1 MSKQKLGVLGKIW
14 MVMVLLIC
22 SVGVLNQPA
31 LIRQVS
37 AGGIEPYLGEIQ
49 LFPYPSAPRGWV
61 SAAGQQLSISSNT
74 ALFSLLGNNF
84 GGDGKT
90 TFALPD
96 LRAKAPGGMSYYIAL
111 QGIFPNRDGSAG
123 GNGNAMLS
131 EIRLF
136 PYTFAPSGWLTANGQ
151 TLSIT
156 EYSALYSKL
165 GTNFGGN
172 GTTTFRLPTL
182 ADPQENV
189 HYLIS
194 NDLSNYNQVTD
205 TEYLGAII
213 SFAQPVSVTRLVEA
227 SGASLPINQ
236 NQALFSLLGNRFGG
250 NNVTTFNLPNLNANQ
265 TTLKYYTTINGIYP
279 SLDPN
284 LPMANNDQ
292 YNVRKNGV
300 LIAAGTGVLF
310 NDMNA
315 STANLVVSPAHGTLD
330 FHTDGSFQYM
340 PAKSYT
346 GTDVF
351 TYEAV
356 NGSGTSAANVT
367 ITVEETEPPVVGG
380 VQDMEV
386 YNTSVTPVFTNATAL
401 LNGQPYTSGTAVT
414 AEGLYVLRVT
424 NSFGAIFFQF
434 TIDRTAPVVTGVTYG
449 QLYSS
454 SPVITFNEG
463 TATLDGSAFA
473 SGSAVT
479 EEGEHQLIVTDS
491 AGNTSKVT
499 FSVYFPR
506 TVAFDSQGGTLVAD
520 QRVNYGTYAV
530 QPSAP
535 TRTGYSFGGWYIDQE
550 GETPFDFGAV
560 AIKADKTLYA
570 KWILNAYTVN
580 FDSSEGTSVDSQH
593 VGYGKTVAKPA
604 DPTRTGYHFAGWYT
618 DASRTIPF
626 VFGSTVVTGDL
637 TLYADW
643 ILNSYTVSFDTY
655 GGSVV
660 ADLAV
665 RHGSSVIRPAD
676 PVKNGYTFAGWYTD
690 AARTV
695 PFAFGNAVVTGDVT
709 LYAAWTTNSYTVS
722 FDTYNGSAV
731 PDLSVDYGDKA
742 VQPAAPSRTGYLFAG
757 WYTDRSYNTPFD
769 FNHTAITGNL
779 TLYAKWVTEAYTV
792 TFNTY
797 GGTEVPPIF
806 VEYEGTVTE
815 PVQPTRD
822 GYSFDGWYTDGTLSR
837 QFEFG
842 TTPVT
847 RDLTLYAGWTI
858 KPVPIDNKDDNNKRS
873 RDTVSTII
881 SNGGSLIIPIGR
893 SGQLNTTGISLFI
906 PANAASEEL
915 RISMSRLTD
924 KDTQQMWTNGARP
937 VSPVYELL
945 KNVSRNF
952 DLPVTL
958 TLTFDPAELTGN
970 QTPGIYYLNESTG
983 SWVQVEGSRVDGN
996 QITAQ
1001 VNHFT
1006 KFAVLAAGGS
1016 PNSNVSDTPPAAE
1029 PEVDKNVASFSDI
1042 EGHWA
1047 AESIRQAVDAGIVK
1061 GYADGTFK
1069 PGQAVTR
1076 AEFTLMLLQ
1085 AMGLP
1090 GNGTPLAFTDK
1101 EKIGAWAQPAIAEA
1115 VRQGWIHGNADG
1127 SFRPND
1133 QITRAEMAVMA
1144 AAALHSNTLANPKTT
1159 FVDDK
1164 KIPVWAHGA
1173 VAAMQQAGIL
1183 SGKSANTFDPA
1194 GQTTRAEAVKVIM
1207 MIQAMRN
1214 S

>member
-49 LFPYPSAPRGWV
+49 LFPYQSAPRGWV
-61 SAAGQQLSISSNT
+61 SAAGQQLSIQSNT

-96 LRAKAPGGMSYYIAL
+96 LRAKAPGGMGYYIAL

-194 NDLSNYNQVTD
+194 NDLSNYNQVPD

-213 SFAQPVSVTRLVEA
+213 SFAQPVSVTQLVEA

-265 TTLKYYTTINGIYP
+265 TTLKYYMTSNGIFP
-279 SLDPN
+279 SFDSNP
-284 LPMANNDQ
+284 PIAHNDQ
-292 YNVRKNGV
+292 YTVDKNGV
-300 LIAAGTGVLF
+300 LNVTGNGVLV
-310 NDMNA
+310 NDTGA
-315 STANLVVSPAHGTLD
+315 SNVQRITLPTHGTLD
-330 FHTDGSFQYM
+330 FHTDGSFQYT
-340 PAKSYT
+340 PVRDYT
-346 GTDVF
+346 GPDSF

-356 NGSGTSAANVT
+356 NDGGISAANVV
-367 ITVEETEPPVVGG
+367 ITVKETEPPVVSGI
-380 VQDMEV
+380 QDTGI
-386 YNTSVTPVFTNATAL
+386 YNTPAVTPVFTNATAT
-401 LNGQPYTSGTAVT
+401 LNGQSYISGTAIT
-414 AEGLYVLRVT
+414 AEGSYTLNVT
-424 NSFGAIFFQF
+424 NSIGTTVVRF
-434 TIDRTAPVVTGVTYG
+434 TIDRTAPSVTGVTYG
-449 QLYSS
+449 QTYTS

-463 TATLDGSAFA
+463 SATLDSKPFI
-473 SGSAVT
+473 SGTPVT
-479 EEGEHQLIVTDS
+479 VEGAHVLVVTDP
-491 AGNTSKVT
+491 AGNIITIP

-506 TVAFDSQGGTLVAD
+506 TVTFDSQGGSAVAD
-520 QRVNYGTYAV
+520 QRVKYGEYAA

-535 TRTGYSFGGWYIDQE
+535 VRTGYSFDGWYVDE
-550 GETPFDFGAV
+550 ALTLPF
-560 AIKADKTLYA
+560 
-570 KWILNAYTVN
+570 N
-580 FDSSEGTSVDSQH
+580 
-593 VGYGKTVAKPA
+593 
-604 DPTRTGYHFAGWYT
+604 
-618 DASRTIPF
+618 
-626 VFGSTVVTGDL
+626 FGSTLVTKD
-637 TLYADW
+637 
-643 ILNSYTVSFDTY
+643 I
-655 GGSVV
+655 
-660 ADLAV
+660 
-665 RHGSSVIRPAD
+665 
-676 PVKNGYTFAGWYTD
+676 
-690 AARTV
+690 
-695 PFAFGNAVVTGDVT
+695 T

-731 PDLSVDYGDKA
+731 PDLSVHYGDKA

-797 GGTEVPPIF
+797 GGTVVPPIF

-822 GYSFDGWYTDGTLSR
+822 GYIFDGWYTDGTLSR

-847 RDLTLYAGWTI
+847 RDLTLYAGWKI
-858 KPVPIDNKDDNNKRS
+858 KQVSIDNKDDNNKRS
-873 RDTVSTII
+873 SDTVSTII

-958 TLTFDPAELTGN
+958 TLTFDPAGLTGN

-1006 KFAVLAAGGS
+1006 KFAVLIAGGT
-1016 PNSNVSDTPPAAE
+1016 PNSNVSDTPPAAD
-1029 PEVDKNVASFSDI
+1029 PAVDKHAASFSDI
-1042 EGHWA
+1042 DGHWA

-1090 GNGTPLAFTDK
+1090 GNRTPLAFTDK

-1133 QITRAEMAVMA
+1133 RITRAEMAVMA
-1144 AAALHSNTLANPKTT
+1144 AAALHSNTLSNPKTT

>member
-1 MSKQKLGVLGKIW
+1 MSKHKLGMLGRIW
-14 MVMVLLIC
+14 MVMVLLVGSI
-22 SVGVLNQPA
+22 GVLNQPA

-37 AGGIEPYLGEIQ
+37 AGGMEPYLGEIQ
-49 LFPYPSAPRGWV
+49 LFPYQLAPKGWV
-61 SAAGQQLSISSNT
+61 FAAGQQLSIQSNT
-74 ALFSLLGNNF
+74 ALFALLGTNF

-90 TFALPD
+90 KFALPD
-96 LRAKAPGGMSYYIAL
+96 LRANTPGGMGYYIAV
-111 QGIFPNRDGSAG
+111 QGIFPSRDDRIEGA
-123 GNGNAMLS
+123 GNAMLS

-136 PYTFAPSGWLTANGQ
+136 PYTFSPSGWLAANGQ
-151 TLSIT
+151 ILNIAD
-156 EYSALYSKL
+156 YSALYSKL
-165 GTNFGGN
+165 GTNFGGD
-172 GTTTFRLPTL
+172 GVTTFRLPTL
-182 ADPQENV
+182 ADPKENV

-194 NDLSNYNQVTD
+194 TDPANYNQVTD
-205 TEYLGAII
+205 TEYLGGII
-213 SFAQPVSVTRLVEA
+213 SFALPVSVTRLMEA

-236 NQALFSLLGNRFGG
+236 NQALYSLLGNRFGG
-250 NNVTTFNLPNLNANQ
+250 NNVSTFNVPNLNANQ
-265 TTLKYYTTINGIYP
+265 TTLKYYMTNSGIFPSFEATT
-279 SLDPN
+279 
-284 LPMANNDQ
+284 PMAHDDQ
-292 YNVRKNGV
+292 YTVNKNGV
-300 LIAAGTGVLF
+300 LIVMGTGVLV
-310 NDMNA
+310 NDVNA
-315 STANLVVSPAHGTLD
+315 STANLVASPAHGALD
-330 FHTDGSFQYM
+330 FHTDGSFQYT
-340 PAKSYT
+340 PAESYT
-346 GTDVF
+346 GTDFF

-356 NGSGTSAANVT
+356 NGSGISAANVT
-367 ITVEETEPPVVGG
+367 ITVQETEPPVVSG

-386 YNTSVTPVFTNATAL
+386 YHTPVAPVFTNATAL

-414 AEGLYVLRVT
+414 ADGLYALRVT
-424 NSFGAIFFQF
+424 NSFGVTVVHF

-454 SPVITFNEG
+454 STVITFNEG
-463 TATLDGSAFA
+463 TATLDGRAFA

-491 AGNTSKVT
+491 AGNTSKVA

-550 GETPFDFGAV
+550 RETPFDFGAV

-570 KWILNAYTVN
+570 KWILNAYTVS
-580 FDSSEGTSVDSQH
+580 FDSSEGTFVGSQH
-593 VGYGKTVAKPA
+593 VEYGRTVAKPA

-618 DASRTIPF
+618 DAARTI
-626 VFGSTVVTGDL
+626 
-637 TLYADW
+637 
-643 ILNSYTVSFDTY
+643 
-655 GGSVV
+655 
-660 ADLAV
+660 
-665 RHGSSVIRPAD
+665 
-676 PVKNGYTFAGWYTD
+676 
-690 AARTV
+690 

-731 PDLSVDYGDKA
+731 PDLSVNYGDKA

-757 WYTDRSYNTPFD
+757 WYTDRSYSTPFD

-797 GGTEVPPIF
+797 GGTAVPPLF

-815 PVQPTRD
+815 PAQPTRD
-822 GYSFDGWYTDGTLSR
+822 GYIFDGWYTDGTLSR
-837 QFEFG
+837 PFGFG

-847 RDLTLYAGWTI
+847 RDLTLYAGWKI
-858 KPVPIDNKDDNNKRS
+858 KQIPIDNKDDNKRS
-873 RDTVSTII
+873 GDAVSTIT
-881 SNGGSLIIPIGR
+881 SNGGSLIIPVGR
-893 SGQLNTTGISLFI
+893 SGQLNTTGIGLFI

-952 DLPVTL
+952 NLPVTL
-958 TLTFDPAELTGN
+958 TLTFDPAALTGN

-1006 KFAVLAAGGS
+1006 KFAVLAAGET
-1016 PNSNVSDTPPAAE
+1016 PNSNVSDTPPAAD
-1029 PEVDKNVASFSDI
+1029 PAVDKNAASFSDI
-1042 EGHWA
+1042 DGHWA

-1090 GNGTPLAFTDK
+1090 GSGTPLAFTDK

-1115 VRQGWIHGNADG
+1115 VRQGWIHGNVDG

-1133 QITRAEMAVMA
+1133 RITRAEMAVMA
-1144 AAALHSNTLANPKTT
+1144 AAALHSNTLSNPKTT
-1159 FVDDK
+1159 FVDDS
-1164 KIPVWAHGA
+1164 KIPVWAHDA